1 MQEWFETRTASR
13 HSPLSYLGE
22 GPLGRES
29 ENPSRPLPAVRE
41 LRGRGG
47 PGFQP
52 WTVCQ
57 VCQGRGGKRV
67 CELRQIPESGISRAV
82 WRRSSR
88 LACRGSGRRPARSCS
103 AGGCRRHRTQI
114 IQIPAIPIIL
124 IERSIPFGN
133 LLLFLAIFIGLVRNT
148 KISYFLRFNALQ
160 SLLINIGIIIVN
172 FIFEIIFSPFLN
184 SLIIRTF
191 SSTLLFS
198 LFAVIVYCVWSCTQ
212 GNEPDLPII
221 SEATKMQL

>member
-1 MQEWFETRTASR
+1 MPS
-13 HSPLSYLGE
+13 LGE
-22 GPLGRES
+22 KILGI
-29 ENPSRPLPAVRE
+29 L
-41 LRGRGG
+41 LYMI
-47 PGFQP
+47 P
-52 WTVCQ
+52 WADCLTF
-57 VCQGRGGKRV
+57 GNHLYIKY
-67 CELRQIPESGISRAV
+67 PFS
-82 WRRSSR
+82 
-88 LACRGSGRRPARSCS
+88 
-103 AGGCRRHRTQI
+103 QI
-114 IQIPAIPIIL
+114 IQIPAIPIII

-198 LFAVIVYCVWSCTQ
+198 LFAVIVYCVWSCTR
-212 GNEPDLPII
+212 GNEPDLPVI
-221 SEATKMQL
+221 SQSTKMQL

>member
-1 MQEWFETRTASR
+1 MPSIGAKI
-13 HSPLSYLGE
+13 LGV
-22 GPLGRES
+22 L
-29 ENPSRPLPAVRE
+29 LYMI
-41 LRGRGG
+41 
-47 PGFQP
+47 P
-52 WTVCQ
+52 WADCLTFGNHLYV
-57 VCQGRGGKRV
+57 KY
-67 CELRQIPESGISRAV
+67 PF
-82 WRRSSR
+82 
-88 LACRGSGRRPARSCS
+88 
-103 AGGCRRHRTQI
+103 TQI

-124 IERSIPFGN
+124 IESSIPYGN

>member
-1 MQEWFETRTASR
+1 MPSIGAKI
-13 HSPLSYLGE
+13 LGV
-22 GPLGRES
+22 L
-29 ENPSRPLPAVRE
+29 LYMI
-41 LRGRGG
+41 
-47 PGFQP
+47 P
-52 WTVCQ
+52 WADCLTFGNHLYV
-57 VCQGRGGKRV
+57 KY
-67 CELRQIPESGISRAV
+67 PF
-82 WRRSSR
+82 
-88 LACRGSGRRPARSCS
+88 
-103 AGGCRRHRTQI
+103 TQI

-198 LFAVIVYCVWSCTQ
+198 LFAVIIYCVWSCTQ